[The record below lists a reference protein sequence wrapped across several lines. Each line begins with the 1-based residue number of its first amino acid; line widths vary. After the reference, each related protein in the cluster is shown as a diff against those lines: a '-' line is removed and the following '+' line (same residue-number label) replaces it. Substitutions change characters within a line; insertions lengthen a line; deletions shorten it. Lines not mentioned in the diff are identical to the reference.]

1 MAGGVSLGQLTDQL
15 KQIKAQQTNVTQ
27 AISANE
33 QEAQNIQNQVTQTTA
48 DEEQQSQLYTIV
60 TDNETRDV
68 AAAGENH
75 KKTLENLT
83 AQRGKLQ
90 KPTAPASDATQE
102 EKDKYQ
108 RDLDEYNRASAV
120 LDDEFKAENKRYEEE
135 IKKIKEEAKNAK
147 DEAQAKIE
155 ECQIKLRELSK
166 DKEANKAEIDRLLQE
181 EQAALDA
188 QLKAEKEIE
197 DAKQAEKD
205 EKARLK
211 DEKSGG
217 IDGNTETDRKAE
229 KSDAK
234 ADKKALK
241 AAKKGVKGMDGVSD
255 VQMDKKTGTV
265 TYTDAEGNKHTVTVS
280 GSGRGDAAAYSIAD
294 TSGHGNELDT
304 YIFDMGF
311 SDGKM
316 TVSDETGHIKKDG
329 AKTTITSKNNGDGST
344 TTSESVAG
352 LTTKSTVKGADGS
365 EKSASVLKMN
375 ALGADMTTT
384 TVTKNGE
391 ATTSTVTKGSDGR
404 TTNTITNFDGTKT
417 TVESGVGQ
425 PTVTTNYGSD
435 GKRETVTTQDGNTT
449 KQIVYTDGKA
459 TTESTITTGA
469 DGRPTSSVVSD
480 LDANGNATRTVTTEF
495 DADGNR
501 KGTIKVGDYEQ
512 SFTAGKGDDDDQAF
526 TTTNV
531 QFNETID
538 GVLQRMGYNK
548 KTMKAEDYK
557 AVKDAFIAANKT
569 RGTGNKKYFLAGQQ
583 VKVPLNIDSFTPS
596 KSSTDPVDGKAEEAK
611 WKSWHD
617 AQVAKAEAARKAA
630 EAARAAAQGSG
641 RRKTL
646 EEEMTSRGY
655 YKVEGS
661 RDVYMKDGKYYI
673 PAINHG
679 GGFSNAVE
687 ISTND
692 AFNRGVNLMSS
703 LNARPHVQG
712 GTATNFTLPSGC
724 TLGQGMADKGYWYD
738 SNSGTYYKATN
749 PGKHY
754 RATQLLNSVTVTEI
768 SSNEYERLRNQPQF
782 RQGR

>member
-48 DEEQQSQLYTIV
+48 DEEQQSQLYQIV
-60 TDNETRDV
+60 SDNESRDV
-68 AAAGENH
+68 AAAGDNH
-75 KKTLENLT
+75 KKTLDDLT

-108 RDLDEYNRASAV
+108 KDLDEYNRASAV

-135 IKKIKEEAKNAK
+135 INKIKEEAKKAK

-155 ECQIKLRELSK
+155 ECQTKLKELSK
-166 DKEANKAEIDRLLQE
+166 DKEANKAEIEALLKE

-241 AAKKGVKGMDGVSD
+241 ATKKGVKGMDGVSD

-352 LTTKSTVKGADGS
+352 LTKKSTVKEADGS
-365 EKSASVLKMN
+365 EKSASVLKAN

-417 TVESGVGQ
+417 TVESGGGR
-425 PTVTTNYGSD
+425 PTVTTSYGSD
-435 GKRETVTTQDGNTT
+435 GKPETVTTQDGNTT
-449 KQIVYTDGKA
+449 KQVVYRDGKA
-459 TTESTITTGA
+459 TTESTITTGD

-480 LDANGNATRTVTTEF
+480 LDANGNATRTVTTNI
-495 DADGNR
+495 DKDGNR
-501 KGTIKVGDYEQ
+501 TGSITVGGHTQEVTFNGAEGNDGY
-512 SFTAGKGDDDDQAF
+512 

-531 QFNETID
+531 KFGETID
-538 GVLQRMGYNK
+538 AVLQRMGYDKNNPDYS
-548 KTMKAEDYK
+548 TIKAEFIKNND
-557 AVKDAFIAANKT
+557 VKTKNGKQ
-569 RGTGNKKYFLAGQQ
+569 YFLAGQE
-583 VKVPLNIDSFTPS
+583 VKVPVSVDKYTPTE
-596 KSSTDPVDGKAEEAK
+596 SSTKAVKGKAEEGK

-617 AQVAKAEAARKAA
+617 AQVAKAEEARKAA
-630 EAARAAAQGSG
+630 EAARAAANQG
-641 RRKTL
+641 TP
-646 EEEMTSRGY
+646 
-655 YKVEGS
+655 GS
-661 RDVYMKDGKYYI
+661 ERQTVVISDQSLVQ
-673 PAINHG
+673 PADNTRVVRPVVPTQVPRATNTG
-679 GGFSNAVE
+679 G
-687 ISTND
+687 ST
-692 AFNRGVNLMSS
+692 
-703 LNARPHVQG
+703 
-712 GTATNFTLPSGC
+712 TNFTIQNGAS
-724 TLGQGMADKGYWYD
+724 LGQAMVSKGYLYD
-738 SNSGTYYKATN
+738 SNSGTYFKVSEPN
-749 PGKHY
+749 KHY
-754 RATQLLNSVTVTEI
+754 RATQLLNNVTVTEI
-768 SSNEYERLRNQPQF
+768 SDAEYQRLKNQPQF

>member
-48 DEEQQSQLYTIV
+48 DEEQQSQLYQIV
-60 TDNETRDV
+60 SDNESRDV
-68 AAAGENH
+68 AAAGDNH
-75 KKTLENLT
+75 KKTLDDLT

-108 RDLDEYNRASAV
+108 KDLDEYNRASAV

-135 IKKIKEEAKNAK
+135 INKIKEEAKKAK

-155 ECQIKLRELSK
+155 ECQTKLKELSK
-166 DKEANKAEIDRLLQE
+166 DKEANKAEIEALLKE

-280 GSGRGDAAAYSIAD
+280 GSGRGDDAAYSIAD

-316 TVSDETGHIKKDG
+316 TVSDETGHIKKGSDG
-329 AKTTITSKNNGDGST
+329 KRTVTSKNNGDGST

-352 LTTKSTVKGADGS
+352 LTTKSTVKEADGS
-365 EKSASVLKMN
+365 EKSASVLKAN

-417 TVESGVGQ
+417 TVESGGGR
-425 PTVTTNYGSD
+425 PTVTTSYGSD
-435 GKRETVTTQDGNTT
+435 GKPETVTTQDGNTT
-449 KQIVYTDGKA
+449 KQVVYRDGKA
-459 TTESTITTGA
+459 TTESTITTGD

-480 LDANGNATRTVTTEF
+480 LDANGNATRTVTTNI
-495 DADGNR
+495 DKDGNR
-501 KGTIKVGDYEQ
+501 TGSITVGGHTQEVTFNGAEGNDGY
-512 SFTAGKGDDDDQAF
+512 

-531 QFNETID
+531 KFGETID
-538 GVLQRMGYNK
+538 AVLQRMGYDKNNPDYS
-548 KTMKAEDYK
+548 TIKAEFIKNND
-557 AVKDAFIAANKT
+557 VKTKNGKQ
-569 RGTGNKKYFLAGQQ
+569 YFLAGQE
-583 VKVPLNIDSFTPS
+583 VKVPVSVDKYTPTE
-596 KSSTDPVDGKAEEAK
+596 SSTKAVNGKAEEGK

-617 AQVAKAEAARKAA
+617 AQVAKAEEARKAA

-641 RRKTL
+641 GRKTVD
-646 EEEMTSRGY
+646 EEMTSRGY